1 VVELQVS
8 AATERAV
15 PVLLIE
21 DDPGDALLVQEYL
34 AEAGPAIELT
44 WVQTIAEAKPHL
56 SADTRCV
63 LLDLQLPDA
72 KEFSGLDAVLD
83 AAPRAAVIVLTGFT
97 DQARGVD
104 AVAHG
109 AQDYLTKAQLEP
121 DLLART
127 IRYALQRRTAEDTAR
142 ELADSRARAAEN
154 ARLER
159 GLLPVA
165 ITHDD
170 SVRVV
175 ARYRPGRDRALL
187 GGDFYDVVQCPDGT
201 VYAMIGDVSGHGPDE
216 AALGVCLRVA
226 WRTLV
231 LAGLE
236 EETILPLLAQVLD
249 HERAEDHIFASV
261 CMVRVAGDHRSARV
275 YLAGHPPPLVLDGQA
290 SRQRAGVP
298 LGVLDDYVW
307 AAEEIALT
315 LGWELVLMTDGIF
328 EGTAA
333 PDTRERLGMDGL
345 VELLQGQRAATPDPR
360 DWTDALIG
368 LVIELNGGPLTDDL
382 ALLVLSGGKP
392 ERRG

>member
-1 VVELQVS
+1 VENQRVS
-8 AATERAV
+8 TPSERAL

-21 DDPGDALLVQEYL
+21 DDPGDAMLVREMLQ
-34 AEAGPAIELT
+34 EAGSQVDLT
-44 WVQTIAEAKPHL
+44 WVQTIAEAKPKL
-56 SADTRCV
+56 TPDTRCV

-72 KEFSGLDAVLD
+72 AQFSGLDAVLA

-121 DLLART
+121 ELLSRT
-127 IRYALQRRTAEDTAR
+127 IRHALQRRTTQDTAR
-142 ELADSRARAAEN
+142 ELADSRARATEN

-165 ITHDD
+165 ITRDD
-170 SVRVV
+170 SIQVV

-231 LAGLE
+231 LAGIDE
-236 EETILPLLAQVLD
+236 KTILPLLDEVLG
-249 HERAEDHIFASV
+249 HERAEDFIFASV
-261 CMVRVAGDHRSARV
+261 CMVRISSDHGSARV
-275 YLAGHPPPLVLDGQA
+275 YLAGHPPPLVLGGAGSQ
-290 SRQRAGVP
+290 QRGGVP

-307 AAEEIALT
+307 AAEEIALPPR
-315 LGWELVLMTDGIF
+315 WELVLMTDGIF
-328 EGTAA
+328 EGTAT
-333 PDTRERLGMDGL
+333 PDTRERLGMEAL
-345 VELLQGQRAATPDPR
+345 VELLLAQHAATPDP
-360 DWTDALIG
+360 DEWTDALIG
-368 LVIELNGGPLTDDL
+368 QVIELNGGPLTDDL
-382 ALLVLSGGKP
+382 ALVVLTGRPSEP
-392 ERRG
+392 S

>member
-1 VVELQVS
+1 VS
-8 AATERAV
+8 TTSERAV
-15 PVLLIE
+15 RVLLIE
-21 DDPGDALLVQEYL
+21 DDPGDAMLVREML
-34 AEAGPAIELT
+34 EESGSEIELT
-44 WVQTIAEAKPHL
+44 WVQTIAEAKPQL

-72 KEFSGLDAVLD
+72 AEFSGLDAVLA

-104 AVAHG
+104 AMAHG

-127 IRYALQRRTAEDTAR
+127 IRYALQRRTTEDTAR
-142 ELADSRARAAEN
+142 ELADSRARATEN

-159 GLLPVA
+159 GLLPTA

-170 SVRVV
+170 SIQIVL
-175 ARYRPGRDRALL
+175 RYRPGRDRALL

-231 LAGLE
+231 LAGTE
-236 EETILPLLAQVLD
+236 EKSILPLMGQVLE
-249 HERAEDHIFASV
+249 HERAEDFIFASV
-261 CMVRVAGDHRSARV
+261 CMVRVAADQQSARV
-275 YLAGHPPPLVLDGQA
+275 YLAGHPPPLVLDGA
-290 SRQRAGVP
+290 PIRQRAGVP

-307 AAEEIALT
+307 TAEEIT
-315 LGWELVLMTDGIF
+315 LAPDWQLVLMTDGIF

-333 PDTRERLGMDGL
+333 PTTHDRLGMDALVGL
-345 VELLQGQRAATPDPR
+345 LRAQRAASPDPAE
-360 DWTDALIG
+360 WTEALIAQV
-368 LVIELNGGPLTDDL
+368 LELNGGPMADDL
-382 ALLVLSGGKP
+382 ALLVLRG
-392 ERRG
+392 RRTEPTG

>member
-1 VVELQVS
+1 VEQRVS
-8 AATERAV
+8 APPGRAV
-15 PVLLIE
+15 QVLLIE
-21 DDPGDALLVQEYL
+21 DDPGDAMLVQDMLDET
-34 AEAGPAIELT
+34 GPDIELT

-72 KEFSGLDAVLD
+72 AEFSGLDAVLA
-83 AAPRAAVIVLTGFT
+83 AAPRAAVVVLTGFT

-109 AQDYLTKAQLEP
+109 AQDYLTKAQLDP

-127 IRYALQRRTAEDTAR
+127 IRYALQRRTTEDTAR
-142 ELADSRARAAEN
+142 ELADSRARATEN

-165 ITHDD
+165 ITRDD
-170 SVRVV
+170 SVQVV

-226 WRTLV
+226 WRTLI
-231 LAGLE
+231 LAGLDE
-236 EETILPLLAQVLD
+236 KSILPLLGQVLD
-249 HERAEDHIFASV
+249 HERVEDSIFASV
-261 CMVRVAGDHRSARV
+261 CMVRIAPDHRSARV
-275 YLAGHPPPLVLDGQA
+275 YLAGHPPPLVLNGPDV
-290 SRQRAGVP
+290 RQRAGVP

-307 AAEEIALT
+307 TAEELPLT
-315 LGWELVLMTDGIF
+315 SGWELVLMTDGIF

-333 PDTRERLGMDGL
+333 PDTRDRLGMDGL
-345 VELLQGQRAATPDPR
+345 VDLLRAQRAANPDPAE
-360 DWTDALIG
+360 WTDTLIG
-368 LVIELNGGPLTDDL
+368 QVMELNGGPLTDDL
-382 ALLVLSGGKP
+382 ALLVVGGRA
-392 ERRG
+392 ERTG

>member
-1 VVELQVS
+1 MLHQEMLDE
-8 AATERAV
+8 AA
-15 PVLLIE
+15 P
-21 DDPGDALLVQEYL
+21 D
-34 AEAGPAIELT
+34 IELT
-44 WVQTIAEAKPHL
+44 WVQTIAEARPQL
-56 SADTRCV
+56 TAEFRCV

-72 KEFSGLDAVLD
+72 KEFSGLDAVLA

-127 IRYALQRRTAEDTAR
+127 IRYALQRRTTEDTAR
-142 ELADSRARAAEN
+142 ELADSRARATEN

-165 ITHDD
+165 ITRDD

-201 VYAMIGDVSGHGPDE
+201 IYAMIGDVSGHGPDE

-231 LAGLE
+231 LAGIDE
-236 EETILPLLAQVLD
+236 KAILPLLGQVLE
-249 HERAEDHIFASV
+249 HERAEDYIFASM
-261 CMVRVAGDHRSARV
+261 CMVRVAADHGSARV
-275 YLAGHPPPLVLDGQA
+275 YLAGHPPPLFLGSPGSQ
-290 SRQRAGVP
+290 QRAGVP

-307 AAEEIALT
+307 AAEELALKS
-315 LGWELVLMTDGIF
+315 GWELVLMTDGIF
-328 EGTAA
+328 EGAAA
-333 PDTRERLGMDGL
+333 PDTRERLGMEGL
-345 VELLQGQRAATPDPR
+345 IELLLARHDAAPDPAE
-360 DWTDALIG
+360 WTDALIAA
-368 LVIELNGGPLTDDL
+368 VIELNGGPLADDL
-382 ALLVLSGGKP
+382 ALVVLTGRAPGQS
-392 ERRG
+392 